1 MARPVPADLEDALAA
16 SPAARERFWALPPEQ
31 VDDWVGWVE
40 RARLPGARRRRV
52 RETVRRLGGRPR
64 AAATTTTVETNG
76 AAPVETNGAAPVRP
90 PRDTWLVWLLALAVL
105 AGVIALVLWL
115 TVYRDTNNAKPGA
128 VVVTAKAT
136 VPKLVGIR
144 EPAAQ
149 FQLKQEKLAGT
160 VVKRPAPKPRGIVVG
175 QKPRAGA
182 VVPQGT
188 VVTLVVSTGPPG
200 AKLPNLT
207 GLAAADA
214 VKRLQALKLTP
225 ELKQVASK
233 EAPGTVVGQNPPA
246 GKIPKLGS
254 TVILEVAK
262 GKTAKAVPDVTGQD
276 QQSAVSTLQQAGLN
290 ARIVQVPSTQP
301 KGTVVAQRP
310 PAGQKVAQ
318 GSDVRLN
325 VSKGPAQQTTTQQ
338 TTTQQTTTT
347 TQASA
352 PAPSPQG
359 SGNDYRGMQLQRAV
373 QKIAQGRQQV
383 VVVYVKSTRPAGI
396 VVANRAQ
403 GDRELLNVS
412 AGPQPAAAT
421 PVPSEGGQDAATA
434 QSRLEAA
441 GFVVL
446 TVDWP
451 VSDQA
456 SVGTVVY
463 ETPTGRVPRGA
474 TIVLYIGSTT
484 G

>member
-16 SPAARERFWALPPEQ
+16 NPAARERFWALPPEQ

-40 RARLPGARRRRV
+40 RARFPGARRRRV
-52 RETVRRLGGRPR
+52 REAVRRLGGRPR
-64 AAATTTTVETNG
+64 PAATTTT
-76 AAPVETNGAAPVRP
+76 AVETNGAAPVRP
-90 PRDTWLVWLLALAVL
+90 PHDTWLVWLLAVAVL
-105 AGVIALVLWL
+105 AGVVALVLWL
-115 TVYRDTNNAKPGA
+115 TVYRDDSSKPGA

-144 EPAAQ
+144 EQAAQ
-149 FQLKQEKLAGT
+149 FQLKQEKLAAT
-160 VVKRPAPKPRGIVVG
+160 IVKRPASKPRGIVVA

-182 VVPQGT
+182 VVPEGT

-200 AKLPNLT
+200 AKLPDLT

-214 VKRLQALKLTP
+214 VKRLQELKLTP
-225 ELKQVASK
+225 ELKQVPSK
-233 EAPGTVVGQNPPA
+233 EAPGTVVGQSPPP
-246 GKIPKLGS
+246 GKLAKAGS

-262 GKTAKAVPDVTGQD
+262 GKAATAVPDVTGQD
-276 QQSAVSTLQQAGLN
+276 QQVAASRLQQAGLN

-318 GSDVRLN
+318 GSGVRLN
-325 VSKGPAQQTTTQQ
+325 VSKGPSQQTTTQQ
-338 TTTQQTTTT
+338 TTTAQQTTAAQQTT
-347 TQASA
+347 TQASV
-352 PAPSPQG
+352 PAPPQG
-359 SGNDYRGMQLQRAV
+359 GGNDYRGMQVDRAV

-421 PVPSEGGQDAATA
+421 PVPSEVGQDATTA

-441 GFVVL
+441 GFTVL

-456 SVGTVVY
+456 SVGTVVHQ
-463 ETPTGRVPRGA
+463 TPTGRAPRGA
-474 TIVLYIGSTT
+474 TIVLYVGSAT

>member
-16 SPAARERFWALPPEQ
+16 NPAARERFWALAPEQ

-64 AAATTTTVETNG
+64 TAAATTTVQ
-76 AAPVETNGAAPVRP
+76 TNGAAPVRP
-90 PRDTWLVWLLALAVL
+90 PRDTWFVWLLALAVL
-105 AGVIALVLWL
+105 AGIAALVLWL
-115 TVYRDTNNAKPGA
+115 TVFRDDNNKPGA

-144 EPAAQ
+144 EPAAR

-160 VVKRPAPKPRGIVVG
+160 VVKRPASKPRGIVVG

-200 AKLPNLT
+200 AKLPDLT

-233 EAPGTVVGQNPPA
+233 EAPGTVVGQKPPP
-246 GKIPKLGS
+246 GKLAKPGS

-262 GKTAKAVPDVTGQD
+262 GKAATAVPDVTGQD
-276 QQSAVSTLQQAGLN
+276 QQRAAATLQQAGLN

-301 KGTVVAQRP
+301 RGTVVAQRP

-325 VSKGPAQQTTTQQ
+325 VSKGPAHPTTTQQ
-338 TTTQQTTTT
+338 TTPRQQTTTVGQTT

-352 PAPSPQG
+352 PPPPQG
-359 SGNDYRGMQLQRAV
+359 GGNDYRGMQLERAV

-383 VVVYVKSTRPAGI
+383 VVVYVTSSRPAGV

-412 AGPQPAAAT
+412 TGPQPAAAA
-421 PVPSEGGQDAATA
+421 PVPNVVGQDSATA

-463 ETPTGRVPRGA
+463 ETPTGRAPRGA
-474 TIVLYIGSTT
+474 TIVLYVGSTT